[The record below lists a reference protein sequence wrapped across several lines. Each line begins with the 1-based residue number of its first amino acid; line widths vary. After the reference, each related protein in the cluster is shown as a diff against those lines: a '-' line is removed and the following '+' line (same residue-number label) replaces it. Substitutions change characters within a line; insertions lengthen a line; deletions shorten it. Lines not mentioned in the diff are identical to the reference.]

1 MKRLFIISCLVLAGF
16 LQVQASDADL
26 FSYDKTA
33 VTTALADLSAIENYV
48 AQHPAITIADLTKT
62 GNMVVNGIDISASP
76 FSMFGEPPLGIPS
89 FLWGCV
95 FGVVGLLIVYIA
107 TDQDK
112 DESKKALWGCVTGTV
127 VGVVFYFVLWGAL
140 FTSAASSI

>member
-89 FLWGCV
+89 FLWGCIFWV
-95 FGVVGLLIVYIA
+95 PGLLVVYIA

-112 DESKKALWGCVTGTV
+112 DESKKALWGCVAETV
-127 VGVVFYFVLWGAL
+127 VYGVAYFVIWGAV
-140 FTSAASSI
+140 FATASSGI